1 MSGGLR
7 AVLLVAV
14 VASASQAPA
23 DERRG
28 GELEDREIDELMDRA
43 AGALEAEDYDTAL
56 AAFRE
61 AYDRTS
67 RPVLLYN
74 IGMCYRAMR
83 DQPNA
88 LEAFRQYVEAGRE
101 TEPAERIAQV
111 EELIRGMEV
120 PAEEPRAMLAVE
132 TSEPGARIYVDGEVA
147 GQAPLAEP
155 LQVRAGARTVE
166 ARLEGFLTARQQV
179 VLTAGQTT
187 TISLELRARE
197 DAQPGSAR
205 TWFWVSF
212 GLTGAAGVALAVTGG
227 LMLSDRQEY
236 LDGGRRDAGLYDT
249 TLHLAIAADVLLGV
263 TLAAA
268 VATSILLWVAWS
280 DDDAETD
287 ETGAVVTLAPGGLVL
302 TW

>member
-1 MSGGLR
+1 LSRGLR
-7 AVLLVAV
+7 AVLLIAV
-14 VASASQAPA
+14 VASASAARA
-23 DERRG
+23 DEHRRS
-28 GELEDREIDELMDRA
+28 EREIEELMDRA
-43 AGALEAEDYDTAL
+43 ARALEAEDYDTAL

-61 AYDRTS
+61 AHDRTG

-74 IGMCYRAMR
+74 IGMCYQAMR

-88 LEAFRQYVEAGRE
+88 LQAFREYLEAGRG
-101 TEPAERIAQV
+101 TEPAERIAEV
-111 EELIRGMEV
+111 EGLIRELEP

-132 TSEPGARIYVDGEVA
+132 TNQPGARIFVDGEVA

-155 LQVRAGARTVE
+155 LQVRAGAYIVE

-187 TISLELRARE
+187 TISLELRPQE
-197 DAQPGSAR
+197 DAEPGAAR

-212 GLTGAAGVALAVTGG
+212 GLTGAAGAALAVTGG
-227 LMLSDRQEY
+227 LMLADRQEY
-236 LDGGRRDAGLYDT
+236 LDGGRHDADLYDT
-249 TLHLAIAADVLLGV
+249 TLNLAIASDVLLGV

-280 DDDAETD
+280 GADGETD
-287 ETGAVVTLAPGGLVL
+287 ETGAVVGLAPGGLVL

>member
-1 MSGGLR
+1 LSRGLR
-7 AVLLVAV
+7 AVLLIAV
-14 VASASQAPA
+14 VASATQAPA
-23 DERRG
+23 DDHRG
-28 GELEDREIDELMDRA
+28 GDREDREIDELMDRA
-43 AGALEAEDYDTAL
+43 ARALEAEDYDTAL

-61 AYDRTS
+61 AHDRTG

-88 LEAFRQYVEAGRE
+88 LQAFREYLEAGRE
-101 TEPAERIAQV
+101 TEPAERITEV
-111 EELIRGMEV
+111 EGLIREME
-120 PAEEPRAMLAVE
+120 PAAEEPRAMLAVE
-132 TSEPGARIYVDGEVA
+132 TNQPGARIFIDGEVA
-147 GQAPLAEP
+147 GQTPLAEP
-155 LQVRAGARTVE
+155 LQVRAGARIVE

-187 TISLELRARE
+187 TISLELRPQEDRE
-197 DAQPGSAR
+197 PGAAR

-227 LMLSDRQEY
+227 LMLADRQEY

-249 TLHLAIAADVLLGV
+249 TLELAIASDVLLGV

-280 DDDAETD
+280 DDDSETD
-287 ETGAVVTLAPGGLVL
+287 ETGAVVGLAPGGLVL